1 MHYLERIKTTF
12 PKVRQSNLEND
23 NDSELINYLVVLLN
37 LKTTNNV
44 DNDNLQVQMLVVLD
58 FIKSKFGFL
67 TTEEIKEAFKKY
79 VAGDFAIKVFRIL
92 DSIVVA
98 DVLNAYIDYR
108 AEIIR
113 THGSKKTEEIM
124 PISEEEKKNIIKN
137 SINDRY
143 NFFLENNE
151 VQDPILHIFSFL
163 VENKKIQLP
172 SEKTKNYYDKKILEA
187 TEQIKNENTIS
198 VSDKKERLKMK
209 EILNSIINNDLSLDA
224 KNKIEIRAKKLIIID
239 FFNNQK
245 EKGILNIF

>member
-137 SINDRY
+137 
-143 NFFLENNE
+143 
-151 VQDPILHIFSFL
+151 
-163 VENKKIQLP
+163 
-172 SEKTKNYYDKKILEA
+172 
-187 TEQIKNENTIS
+187 
-198 VSDKKERLKMK
+198 
-209 EILNSIINNDLSLDA
+209 
-224 KNKIEIRAKKLIIID
+224 
-239 FFNNQK
+239 
-245 EKGILNIF
+245 